1 MIENIGDCLGLD
13 EGNDMDKNKKLNDQT
28 LNIRNNDD
36 NDQSENKSNFKEKH
50 DNKYRLTSLLKLKN
64 TNTTT
69 FTPYLHVRS
78 DGQFSCDEDLQN
90 KNNLRGVFYLK
101 IIVEN
106 KYCYNDFSRDDKIHD
121 DNENNHH
128 EDNKYSYKKTEEIVG
143 KITATS
149 SSTSSSSSSS
159 CSSRRISDEEL
170 RIFFTDGFLK
180 ISNAVDQSSIDS
192 CLR

>member
-36 NDQSENKSNFKEKH
+36 NDQSENKSDFKGKH

-90 KNNLRGVFYLK
+90 KNNLHGVFYLK

-106 KYCYNDFSRDDKIHD
+106 KDYYDDFSSHIIHD
-121 DNENNHH
+121 DYKYNHH
-128 EDNKYSYKKTEEIVG
+128 KDNKYSYKKTEEIVG